1 MLNLSR
7 MNRFLRLPVGD
18 YRRPNRQRSSS
29 AEVEDSISL
38 RVLVLGL
45 VILGTVATDIASETT
60 FSLWAVPL
68 STMGAIWSYYRRRN
82 ANIPVKFCIAIGML
96 IEIGRAHV

>member
-7 MNRFLRLPVGD
+7 INRFWRVPVGNG
-18 YRRPNRQRSSS
+18 RQSKQRSSL
-29 AEVEDSISL
+29 AEVEDSIAL

-45 VILGTVATDIASETT
+45 VVLGIVATDIASETT

-68 STMGAIWSYYRRRN
+68 STVGTIWSYYRRHN
-82 ANIPVKFCIAIGML
+82 A
-96 IEIGRAHV
+96 

>member
-7 MNRFLRLPVGD
+7 INRFWRLSID
-18 YRRPNRQRSSS
+18 NDNRNNKHKSFSAE

-45 VILGTVATDIASETT
+45 VILGTVATDIASETS
-60 FSLWAVPL
+60 FSL
-68 STMGAIWSYYRRRN
+68 
-82 ANIPVKFCIAIGML
+82 
-96 IEIGRAHV
+96 